1 MIEKIKSVPMAIW
14 IGLALVLI
22 VIFLMNNHKSSSA
35 PPQPQTTPG
44 PVTASTVGTPG
55 AQSNAGTDQQLGN
68 LSQMTQGGFA
78 QILQQ
83 EQAMQDE
90 IAQLQSGDRTG
101 LTQTASVPASF
112 TSSFIANGMNGAGTG
127 MTQFGG
133 SMQNAQNVS
142 ALNSAFV
149 TANPMPVANFQG

>member
-1 MIEKIKSVPMAIW
+1 MDRIKSVPMPIW

-22 VIFLMNNHKSSSA
+22 VIFLMNGKKSS
-35 PPQPQTTPG
+35 PPPAQTTAG

-78 QILQQ
+78 QILQN
-83 EQAMQDE
+83 EQAMQDQ

-101 LTQTASVPASF
+101 LRQTVTVPASD
-112 TSSFIANGMNGAGTG
+112 SARFIAFGMNGSGTG

-133 SMQNAQNVS
+133 SIQSAQNI
-142 ALNSAFV
+142 AARNSAYV
-149 TANPMPVANFQG
+149 TSNGMPVANWQG